1 MVVEGA
7 SVAVADTEEH
17 TAVRALADLAKKG
30 GVAGGAEELLQ
41 RSADGLGAM
50 VAALGIGDQ
59 ALAARAKVIGIPQQ
73 VLAEATKGGQSAV
86 LALILAQAQA
96 EAAAKK
102 KAAGAVSPA
111 AAAKGS
117 AGPASSGT
125 TRSPPQEVSVGA
137 AAAGL
142 QHLAGAPISDSQ
154 PKPASVDLAGFIE
167 CAIATNMVFSQRF
180 LCFLCVEGEVSFGIP
195 PLRLVKGSTLAKL
208 KRFPR
213 SDEAAH
219 IVVVKDLDTYNKLG
233 CPLPTF
239 VSHRWGTLTSADTP
253 DNQQA
258 LALLG
263 HLDSFWGADKWH
275 DNYYWIDWACIDQD
289 DPQVKWR
296 QVQALP
302 VYMRCC
308 NFFVGLCW
316 GKYFQRAWCRL
327 ELKGFRQDADR
338 QLVMPEAAE
347 SRSVQYCE
355 VDDLTGG
362 APEKGECHDDDLSL
376 IHEVMVA
383 LSRVDAAFN
392 PVKFGAAATETDV
405 CPLES
410 AELDAIR
417 EEVTSGDAAKVKAL
431 LQKLP
436 PGVNIDAC
444 SVGPDQ
450 KTPLGWN
457 QSGSN
462 VLQMSAYQGHLE
474 LVAMLLD
481 HGASTGLRDKCQKT
495 AWCWASHPHS
505 SPAYPMIKQNDEAF
519 GDQVRK
525 MQQCVELFEQRA
537 KAGHE
542 GLAAEAKVRA
552 QRQAMLDEKL
562 THKWQVCMW

>member
-1 MVVEGA
+1 MGSGASTPVQTDAGSRVRGTTVLEGA
-7 SVAVADTEEH
+7 SVHVAVADTEEH
-17 TAVRALADLAKKG
+17 TAICALADLAKKG

-41 RSADGLGAM
+41 RGVDELGAM

-73 VLAEATKGGQSAV
+73 ALAEARKGGQIAV

-102 KAAGAVSPA
+102 KAAGAVSLA
-111 AAAKGS
+111 AAAKDS
-117 AGPASSGT
+117 DGPASSGMT
-125 TRSPPQEVSVGA
+125 GAPPQQLSVGA
-137 AAAGL
+137 AAAAGR
-142 QHLAGAPISDSQ
+142 QHLAGAPTSADSQ
-154 PKPASVDLAGFIE
+154 AKSVSVDLAGFIE
-167 CAIATNMVFSQRF
+167 CAIATDMVFSQRF
-180 LCFLCVEGEVSFGIP
+180 LCFLCVEGEASFDIP

-219 IVVVKDLDTYNKLG
+219 IIVVKDLATYNELG

-258 LALLG
+258 LALLR
-263 HLDSFWGADKWH
+263 HLDSFWGADEWH
-275 DNYYWIDWACIDQD
+275 ENYYWIDWACIDQD

-338 QLVMPEAAE
+338 QLVMPDAAE
-347 SRSVQYCE
+347 SRSVQYSE

-383 LSRVDAAFN
+383 LSRVDTAFN

-417 EEVTSGDAAKVKAL
+417 EQVTRGDAAKVKAL

-436 PGVNIDAC
+436 RGNCIDAC

-450 KTPLGWN
+450 ETPLGWN

-462 VLQMSAYQGHLE
+462 ILQMSAYQGHVA

-481 HGASTGLRDKCQKT
+481 HGASTGLRDKYHQS
-495 AWCWASHPHS
+495 AWWAAILHLRGG
-505 SPAYPMIKQNDEAF
+505 Q
-519 GDQVRK
+519 
-525 MQQCVELFEQRA
+525 L
-537 KAGHE
+537 
-542 GLAAEAKVRA
+542 LAHRVLER
-552 QRQAMLDEKL
+552 RI
-562 THKWQVCMW
+562 